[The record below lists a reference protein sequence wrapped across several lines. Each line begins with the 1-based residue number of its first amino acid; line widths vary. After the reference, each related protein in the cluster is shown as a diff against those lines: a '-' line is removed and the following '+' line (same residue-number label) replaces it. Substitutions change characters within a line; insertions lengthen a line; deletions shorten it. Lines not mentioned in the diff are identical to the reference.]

1 MVGLMN
7 PYRRSGDYL
16 IADGLAPAWRLRAG
30 EAPQQIVTVAR
41 GKAIDPAALAL
52 GGQVEHG
59 MNKEPSAGRSDRA
72 SSRRR
77 SRRKLRDG
85 EHQHTGVWPNR

>member
-1 MVGLMN
+1 MN
-7 PYRRSGDYL
+7 YRRSGDYL

-59 MNKEPSAGRSDRA
+59 MNEDQVQAAAHAEPTAKSKKTT
-72 SSRRR
+72 RRR
-77 SRRKLRDG
+77 TPTHWR
-85 EHQHTGVWPNR
+85 WPNR